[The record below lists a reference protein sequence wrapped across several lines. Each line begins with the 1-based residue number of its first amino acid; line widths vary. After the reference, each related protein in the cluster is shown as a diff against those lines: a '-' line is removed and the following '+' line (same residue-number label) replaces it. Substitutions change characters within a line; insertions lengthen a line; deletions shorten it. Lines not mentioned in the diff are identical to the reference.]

1 MLRQTACSGVQRQ
14 FILTR
19 VELETD
25 VLLGDESGNFPVGC
39 SFSPV
44 LPCRNFTLPYAL
56 SQRLGTLVVGRV
68 AAVPG
73 TLDPL
78 AALNFLNAFE
88 YPDRLV
94 GTIATCHIGTQ
105 ARHFRLLLL
114 LTAIAGHRGGG
125 GRGGGGGAE
134 QGRGGGGGGDEP
146 G

>member
-25 VLLGDESGNFPVGC
+25 VLLGDESGNIPVGC

-68 AAVPG
+68 AAEPG

-78 AALNFLNAFE
+78 AVRNFLIAFV

-94 GTIATCHIGTQ
+94 GTIATCHIG
-105 ARHFRLLLL
+105 ARARRGRRRRRR
-114 LTAIAGHRGGG
+114 AARAG
-125 GRGGGGGAE
+125 
-134 QGRGGGGGGDEP
+134 
-146 G
+146 